1 MELQLEKKSVV
12 ITGGASNIGR
22 SIVLGFAEEKAKITL
37 ADIDVSQAKIVA
49 SEAMELG
56 AESVT
61 VVECDVTNGKSVQN
75 MFNKVVTQNETVDIL
90 INNVGY
96 DELKY
101 FTQTDPEF
109 GVRLLK

>member
-37 ADIDVSQAKIVA
+37 ADIDVSQAEIVA
-49 SEAMELG
+49 SEAIELG

-61 VVECDVTNGKSVQN
+61 VVECDVTNGKNVQQSCSSQWDRRCTC
-75 MFNKVVTQNETVDIL
+75 K
-90 INNVGY
+90 
-96 DELKY
+96 
-101 FTQTDPEF
+101 
-109 GVRLLK
+109 